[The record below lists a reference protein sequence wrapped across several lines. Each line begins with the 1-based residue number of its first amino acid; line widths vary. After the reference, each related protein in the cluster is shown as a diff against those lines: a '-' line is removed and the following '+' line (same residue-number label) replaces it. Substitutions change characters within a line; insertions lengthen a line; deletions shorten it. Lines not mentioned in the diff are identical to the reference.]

1 MLSVSAFAEQF
12 LNMFSYKKSEQEI
25 ERTKAEKEDMKEE
38 KNSDNLTTEERLGTK
53 YKWKRRI
60 PASRFGN
67 VVRAKGKRVDEQF
80 TDEILSFKCKI

>member
-12 LNMFSYKKSEQEI
+12 LNMLSYKRSEQEI
-25 ERTKAEKEDMKEE
+25 EKEAMKEE
-38 KNSDNLTTEERLGTK
+38 RNSESLTTEQRLGTK

-67 VVRAKGKRVDEQF
+67 VVRAKGKRADEQF

>member
-1 MLSVSAFAEQF
+1 
-12 LNMFSYKKSEQEI
+12 MFSYKKSEQEI
-25 ERTKAEKEDMKEE
+25 ERTEAEKEDMKEE
-38 KNSDNLTTEERLGTK
+38 KNSDSLTTEERLGTK

-67 VVRAKGKRVDEQF
+67 VVRAKGKRADEQF

>member
-12 LNMFSYKKSEQEI
+12 LNMLSYKRSEQEI
-25 ERTKAEKEDMKEE
+25 EKEAMKEE
-38 KNSDNLTTEERLGTK
+38 RNSDSLTTEQRLGTK

-60 PASRFGN
+60 PVSRFGN